1 MVCCYLR
8 HDTVVWTWQQGT
20 KQIHCNKSVI
30 TSGLT
35 KKKDFQVTVT
45 SKCVRQQMG
54 LGQRILSNVFWELY
68 YMLKLMTS
76 LSHT

>member
-1 MVCCYLR
+1 MVVC
-8 HDTVVWTWQQGT
+8 TWQQVT

-45 SKCVRQQMG
+45 SKCVRQEMG
-54 LGQRILSNVFWELY
+54 LGQRILSNVLWELY
-68 YMLKLMTS
+68 YMLNLMTC
-76 LSHT
+76 LTL